1 MKTIYTKRN
10 LLISLVLALV
20 GVVFNYLIK
29 YVFKSDEADSMFY
42 LLMYFT
48 FFLINFVVGNGNRPW
63 KDFLTLKRR
72 ND

>member
-10 LLISLVLALV
+10 LLISSVLALV
-20 GVVFNYLIK
+20 GVVLYYLIK
-29 YVFKSDEADSMFY
+29 NVFKSDGADWVFY
-42 LLMYFT
+42 VLMYFT
-48 FFLINFVVGNGNRPW
+48 FFLINFVAGNGNRPW

>member
-20 GVVFNYLIK
+20 GVVFYYLIK
-29 YVFKSDEADSMFY
+29 YVFKSDEADWMFY

-63 KDFLTLKRR
+63 KDFLTLKTR